1 MRMVK
6 AHDSRNHAIIE
17 FVDGASTAHQGTLRR
32 QLALHCIRFSSNNR
46 DIHLLRGL
54 DPRTVSEAAA
64 YHDRAIKATTAA
76 IYNCIEID
84 PTEELGNIPDER
96 FNAHFLET
104 WPMATQSFQ
113 NGGINIREWSKYSNA
128 ALLGKASLVLST
140 AKDTNN
146 EEDGDASHYPCLH
159 KATMNA
165 ANGEQRFPDH
175 NSCPKGT
182 LHYTWSLNQAWHDQR
197 ALHKEWETDRIPA
210 WLENTNGNLR
220 DIADAGERAQ
230 RLFSKTT
237 TRSLKMEWQKKIKG
251 QPFYE
256 RLLSRAKGAGV
267 SHWRAQPWQEDGH
280 LNLNADVSLVAYYFR
295 FGIPVPKK
303 WRGFTSSS
311 IVDPDKWGY
320 KIAAAVESTQAWNM
334 AHNGV
339 QKEVM
344 RMLHDI
350 EAINVRMEVQDWDV
364 RDDDESKSH
373 VKWPD
378 VCATLPAS
386 GINVILE
393 VGGCWAHLTTDKLY
407 EPGEAAD
414 LKEKSKFAD
423 YKKAREAAKAKAKRD
438 GKDPLTPDEVIAL
451 GFECTGA
458 LGKGF
463 KAFIRQCARESQR
476 CTVGADL
483 YHWSSMNFINHWET
497 RISVAIA
504 KGLSFALTT
513 EGQRARNSKPD
524 VDKSETEI
532 FGY

>member
-1 MRMVK
+1 
-6 AHDSRNHAIIE
+6 
-17 FVDGASTAHQGTLRR
+17 
-32 QLALHCIRFSSNNR
+32 
-46 DIHLLRGL
+46 
-54 DPRTVSEAAA
+54 
-64 YHDRAIKATTAA
+64 
-76 IYNCIEID
+76 
-84 PTEELGNIPDER
+84 
-96 FNAHFLET
+96 
-104 WPMATQSFQ
+104 
-113 NGGINIREWSKYSNA
+113 
-128 ALLGKASLVLST
+128 
-140 AKDTNN
+140 
-146 EEDGDASHYPCLH
+146 
-159 KATMNA
+159 
-165 ANGEQRFPDH
+165 
-175 NSCPKGT
+175 
-182 LHYTWSLNQAWHDQR
+182 
-197 ALHKEWETDRIPA
+197 
-210 WLENTNGNLR
+210 
-220 DIADAGERAQ
+220 
-230 RLFSKTT
+230 
-237 TRSLKMEWQKKIKG
+237 
-251 QPFYE
+251 
-256 RLLSRAKGAGV
+256 
-267 SHWRAQPWQEDGH
+267 
-280 LNLNADVSLVAYYFR
+280 VAYYFR

-303 WRGFTSSS
+303 WRGHTSSS

-393 VGGCWAHLTTDKLY
+393 VGGCWAHLTSDKLY

-532 FGY
+532 VGY